1 MIKSPPTAGNF
12 AMLKLWAS
20 DVFRAGELTP
30 DDSIAIQDIEDAFHD
45 AEDPR
50 TKGLLE
56 GVLLFIRSLQGD
68 AWAGAPQQADA
79 EDQDLASGS
88 VDMQTKI
95 LRRLV
100 ESPEGVRPSEI
111 AASLGV
117 TPEHVSR
124 VLRRLVDEGLA
135 RKAET
140 QPQDS
145 RGVWYVATGD
155 GREAL
160 RLIDE
165 DASLGPVQAL
175 DRLVAEHK
183 RKVIGALISEQRG
196 DRRAER
202 ATADF
207 VDRPLLAFQMAK
219 EINDDR
225 LYLEAAAEYLT
236 SLRHR
241 NRGGDKE
248 EAARFLA
255 GLKQT
260 APVGADDA
268 AAECHRAALWA
279 YETAKLFEPSPAE
292 CGRLFTEA
300 EDALTRSG
308 RDRSADLGVWVA
320 NARGVLAL
328 GDGRYITARD
338 HAELARERAR
348 QRKDW
353 FAEVT
358 VGARLAMILRLSG
371 QAGVAARQLDHLL
384 DVMDGADLGGEFELL
399 RAECLYQRGEARRW
413 QGNKKKASADLMAA
427 VALLDGANA
436 EGSRQFSFTRSAVA
450 ALAYDL
456 AQSRSPRAHLD
467 RDTEK
472 ELREVLA
479 QAGNDL
485 DLQALTTRRLAVV
498 LRESDARASYKE
510 AMKAHEMYQ
519 GLSAVG
525 EIESLVC
532 AAGVSGSP
540 KEELRRILPL
550 LEVLEQQAERPAAG
564 QAPRLKLLDVWTIRS
579 VESIGDK
586 QGVLAE
592 SGDIKQSW
600 QVLADCGLVATQG
613 SELGESMMG
622 KEPLLMAA

>member
-1 MIKSPPTAGNF
+1 
-12 AMLKLWAS
+12 
-20 DVFRAGELTP
+20 
-30 DDSIAIQDIEDAFHD
+30 
-45 AEDPR
+45 
-50 TKGLLE
+50 
-56 GVLLFIRSLQGD
+56 
-68 AWAGAPQQADA
+68 
-79 EDQDLASGS
+79 
-88 VDMQTKI
+88 MQTKI

-100 ESPEGVRPSEI
+100 ESPEGVRPSEL
-111 AASLGV
+111 AESLELS
-117 TPEHVSR
+117 PEHVSR
-124 VLRRLVDEGLA
+124 ILRRLVDEGLA

-140 QPQDS
+140 QPQDG
-145 RGVWYVATGD
+145 RGVWYVVTGD

-175 DRLVAEHK
+175 DRLVTEHK
-183 RKVIGALISEQRG
+183 RKVIGALISEQRE

-202 ATADF
+202 PAAQF
-207 VDRPLLAFQMAK
+207 VDRPLLACQLAK

-241 NRGGDKE
+241 NRAGDKE

-279 YETAKLFEPSPAE
+279 YQTAKLFEPSPAE

-328 GDGRYITARD
+328 KDARYITARG
-338 HAELARERAR
+338 HAELALERAQ

-384 DVMDGADLGGEFELL
+384 DVMGGADVGSEFALL
-399 RAECLYQRGEARRW
+399 SAECLYQRGEARRY
-413 QGNKKKASADLMAA
+413 QGDKEKASADLMEA
-427 VALLDGANA
+427 VALLDRANA

-456 AQSRSPRAHLD
+456 ARSRSPRAHWAKNP
-467 RDTEK
+467 EK
-472 ELREVLA
+472 GLREVLA

-498 LRESDARASYKE
+498 LRESDARSSYKK
-510 AMKAHEMYQ
+510 AMEAHEMYQ
-519 GLSAVG
+519 GLSVVG

-532 AAGVSGSP
+532 AAEVSGSP
-540 KEELRRILPL
+540 KEELRRIPPL

-564 QAPRLKLLDVWTIRS
+564 HAPRLKLLDVWTIRS
-579 VESIGDK
+579 VDKIAKNHEDLAEIGDI
-586 QGVLAE
+586 QRFWEVLE
-592 SGDIKQSW
+592 DR
-600 QVLADCGLVATQG
+600 GLVATQG
-613 SELGESMMG
+613 TEIGESMMG

>member
-95 LRRLV
+95 LRELT
-100 ESPEGVRPSEI
+100 ESSEGVRPSEI

-124 VLRRLVDEGLA
+124 ILRRLVDEGLA

-183 RKVIGALISEQRG
+183 RKVIGALISEQRE

-202 ATADF
+202 PAAQF
-207 VDRPLLAFQMAK
+207 VDRPLLACQLAK

-260 APVGADDA
+260 APVG
-268 AAECHRAALWA
+268 
-279 YETAKLFEPSPAE
+279 LFGNE
-292 CGRLFTEA
+292 
-300 EDALTRSG
+300 
-308 RDRSADLGVWVA
+308 
-320 NARGVLAL
+320 
-328 GDGRYITARD
+328 
-338 HAELARERAR
+338 
-348 QRKDW
+348 
-353 FAEVT
+353 
-358 VGARLAMILRLSG
+358 
-371 QAGVAARQLDHLL
+371 AAR
-384 DVMDGADLGGEFELL
+384 
-399 RAECLYQRGEARRW
+399 
-413 QGNKKKASADLMAA
+413 K
-427 VALLDGANA
+427 
-436 EGSRQFSFTRSAVA
+436 
-450 ALAYDL
+450 
-456 AQSRSPRAHLD
+456 
-467 RDTEK
+467 
-472 ELREVLA
+472 
-479 QAGNDL
+479 
-485 DLQALTTRRLAVV
+485 
-498 LRESDARASYKE
+498 
-510 AMKAHEMYQ
+510 
-519 GLSAVG
+519 
-525 EIESLVC
+525 
-532 AAGVSGSP
+532 
-540 KEELRRILPL
+540 
-550 LEVLEQQAERPAAG
+550 
-564 QAPRLKLLDVWTIRS
+564 
-579 VESIGDK
+579 
-586 QGVLAE
+586 
-592 SGDIKQSW
+592 
-600 QVLADCGLVATQG
+600 
-613 SELGESMMG
+613 
-622 KEPLLMAA
+622 

>member
-1 MIKSPPTAGNF
+1 MIKSPPTVGNF

-88 VDMQTKI
+88 VDVQTRI
-95 LRRLV
+95 VRRLV

-124 VLRRLVDEGLA
+124 ILRRLVDEGLA

-140 QPQDS
+140 QPQDG
-145 RGVWYVATGD
+145 RGVRYVATGD

-175 DRLVAEHK
+175 DRLVTEHK
-183 RKVIGALISEQRG
+183 RKVIGALISEQRE

-202 ATADF
+202 ATADS
-207 VDRPLLAFQMAK
+207 VDRPLLACQMAK
-219 EINDDR
+219 EINDDP
-225 LYLEAAAEYLT
+225 LYFDAAAEYLT

-241 NRGGDKE
+241 NRSGDQE

-255 GLKQT
+255 GLKQS

-292 CGRLFTEA
+292 CGQLFTEA

-320 NARGVLAL
+320 NARGVLTL

-338 HAELARERAR
+338 HAELALERAR

-371 QAGVAARQLDHLL
+371 QAGVAARQLDRLL
-384 DVMDGADLGGEFELL
+384 DVMDGADVGSEFALL
-399 RAECLYQRGEARRW
+399 RAECLYQRGEARRY
-413 QGNKKKASADLMAA
+413 QGDKEKASADLVKA

-456 AQSRSPRAHLD
+456 ARSRSPRAHWAKNP
-467 RDTEK
+467 EK
-472 ELREVLA
+472 ELSEVLA

-498 LRESDARASYKE
+498 LRESDARASYKK
-510 AMKAHEMYQ
+510 AMDAHEMYQ
-519 GLSAVG
+519 GLSVVG

-532 AAGVSGSP
+532 AAEMSHSP
-540 KEELRRILPL
+540 EGELRQVPAL
-550 LEVLEQQAERPAAG
+550 LEAVERRAERPPDG
-564 QAPRLKLLDVWTIRS
+564 RPPRIKALDIWTKRLVDQIAETRGLPP
-579 VESIGDK
+579 ESLEIN
-586 QGVLAE
+586 E
-592 SGDIKQSW
+592 RW
-600 QVLADCGLVATQG
+600 QVLEVSGLVATHG
-613 SELGESMMG
+613 TENGESMMG
-622 KEPLLMAA
+622 KEPLLVAA

>member
-1 MIKSPPTAGNF
+1 M
-12 AMLKLWAS
+12 
-20 DVFRAGELTP
+20 
-30 DDSIAIQDIEDAFHD
+30 
-45 AEDPR
+45 
-50 TKGLLE
+50 
-56 GVLLFIRSLQGD
+56 
-68 AWAGAPQQADA
+68 
-79 EDQDLASGS
+79 
-88 VDMQTKI
+88 
-95 LRRLV
+95 
-100 ESPEGVRPSEI
+100 
-111 AASLGV
+111 
-117 TPEHVSR
+117 
-124 VLRRLVDEGLA
+124 
-135 RKAET
+135 
-140 QPQDS
+140 
-145 RGVWYVATGD
+145 WYVSTGD

-183 RKVIGALISEQRG
+183 RKVIGALISEQRE

-207 VDRPLLAFQMAK
+207 VDRPLLACQLAQ

-225 LYLEAAAEYLT
+225 LYLEAAAEHLT

-241 NRGGDKE
+241 NRGGDQE

-292 CGRLFTEA
+292 RGRLFTEA

-384 DVMDGADLGGEFELL
+384 DVMDGADVGGEFELL
-399 RAECLYQRGEARRW
+399 RAECLYQRGEARRY
-413 QGNKKKASADLMAA
+413 QGDKKKASADLMEA

-456 AQSRSPRAHLD
+456 AQSRSPRAHWAKNP
-467 RDTEK
+467 EK

-498 LRESDARASYKE
+498 LRESDARASYKK

-532 AAGVSGSP
+532 AAGVSRSP
-540 KEELRRILPL
+540 KEELRRISPL
-550 LEVLEQQAERPAAG
+550 LEVLEQQAERPAVG

-579 VESIGDK
+579 VDK
-586 QGVLAE
+586 IA
-592 SGDIKQSW
+592 KN
-600 QVLADCGLVATQG
+600 A
-613 SELGESMMG
+613 
-622 KEPLLMAA
+622 